1 MRFVLAVA
9 GCLFF
14 STICYAQDFL
24 KHVTFDV
31 GAGFSV
37 PAGQTREH
45 TQTGFNF
52 SASVGPRF
60 NRRLSATLDFGL
72 NYLDLKHTM
81 KDPVTGADPSL
92 GARMRL
98 WNLTVNP
105 RYAFIKQE
113 RFSAYVTGGYG
124 LYNRRLLLV
133 VELIPANTCDEF
145 WNVCVNSLPERVSGS
160 LNTYKGGYNAG
171 GGVSFGTRTK
181 FFVESRYQHM
191 FTTVAPTEI
200 VPLIFGVRW

>member
-1 MRFVLAVA
+1 MRFVLVVA

-14 STICYAQDFL
+14 CTISQAQDVL

-37 PAGQTREH
+37 PTRETRKH

-60 NRRLSATLDFGL
+60 NSRFSATLDFGL

-81 KDPVTGADPSL
+81 KDPMTGADPSL

-98 WNLTVNP
+98 WSLTVNP
-105 RYAFIKQE
+105 RYAFLKKE

-133 VELIPANTCDEF
+133 VELIPANVCDPF
-145 WNVCVNSLPERVSGS
+145 WNTCISGLPATLTGS
-160 LNTYKGGYNAG
+160 VNTYKGGYNTG

-191 FTTVAPTEI
+191 FTTGAPTEI
-200 VPLIFGVRW
+200 VPLIFGARW